1 MEIAP
6 NIYSERE
13 GKELSK
19 YLERVDLVLI
29 DLDDC
34 LYPGTTNITL
44 FKNLC
49 LLLAR
54 KRMAKDL
61 ARLSRSLPVLFLM
74 KGGQLLKAG
83 VTNPE
88 LTLYFSRM
96 VSRVP
101 FLYLQA
107 AAKPIPSCSF
117 PGVEETLKVLSR
129 KARIGLISLG
139 LDVVLEEY
147 KAQFPLIDFFDCN
160 PVAQGVSEKTIDKA
174 EKARERI
181 EEFKAEMP
189 LVIGHNSDDLGMIKM
204 AREHS
209 GLVLGFN
216 PSQEVLKECDIVVKA
231 RDWQPLAK
239 YLQSILKS
247 ENS

>member
-13 GKELSK
+13 GGELSK
-19 YLERVDLVLI
+19 HLERVDLVLI

-34 LYPGTTNITL
+34 LYSGTTNITL

-54 KRMAKDL
+54 KRMVKDL
-61 ARLSRSLPVLFLM
+61 ARLLRSLPVLFLM
-74 KGGQLLKAG
+74 KDRQLLKAG

-101 FLYLQA
+101 FSCLQT
-107 AAKPIPSCSF
+107 AAKPIPSGSF
-117 PGVEETLKVLSR
+117 PGVEETLKALSK

-147 KAQFPLIDFFDCN
+147 MVQFPLIDFFDCV
-160 PVAQGVSEKTIDKA
+160 PVAQGFPKKTIDKA

-204 AREHS
+204 AREYG
-209 GLVLGFN
+209 GLALGFN
-216 PSQEVLKECDIVVKA
+216 PSGEVIEECDIVVKA
-231 RDWQPLAK
+231 GDWQPLAK
-239 YLQSILKS
+239 YLQSILF
-247 ENS
+247 